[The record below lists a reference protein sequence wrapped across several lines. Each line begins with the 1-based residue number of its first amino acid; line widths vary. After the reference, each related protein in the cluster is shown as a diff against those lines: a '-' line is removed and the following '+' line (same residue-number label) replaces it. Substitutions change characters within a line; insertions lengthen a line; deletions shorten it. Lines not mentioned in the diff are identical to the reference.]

1 MWGLDP
7 PLVGVCFGF
16 KNSAICSRRWPG
28 KPHAIGIRK
37 INNTKEFDAAPLMKA
52 TGRSEA
58 DFTNQCPNVITERT
72 EILLFSRFE
81 LRLTYFLV

>member
-52 TGRSEA
+52 TGRSE
-58 DFTNQCPNVITERT
+58 
-72 EILLFSRFE
+72 S
-81 LRLTYFLV
+81 